1 MSRYRRTSKKS
12 KWYLSNELYDTVL
25 HYARNY
31 PEWKAEY
38 DFCDPN
44 EGIRYDKD
52 RVQTPGD
59 YDPTETIGI
68 QHAMLK
74 DKIDRIEQAL
84 MIAAPD
90 ETLRNFLKLGVCYGL
105 TRYQLEQ
112 KHMPCTKNA
121 YAAMRGRFYYELAQL
136 I

>member
-1 MSRYRRTSKKS
+1 MSRYRRTSQKS

-38 DFCDPN
+38 DFCNPN
-44 EGIRYDKD
+44 GGISYDRD
-52 RVQTPGD
+52 RVQTSGD
-59 YDPTETIGI
+59 YDPTEAIGI
-68 QHAMLK
+68 RHAALK
-74 DKIDRIEQAL
+74 DKIDRIEKAAQL
-84 MIAAPD
+84 AAPD
-90 ETLRNFLKLGVCYGL
+90 EVLRKFLMLGVCYGL

-112 KHMPCTKNA
+112 QRMPCTKNT
-121 YAAMRGRFYYELAQL
+121 YAAMRGKFYYELAQL